1 MSRTGKK
8 PVPPVSGVTI
18 TINGRTVTA
27 KGPKGELSIDLMD
40 VINVE
45 ETSEGLVVTP
55 TNDTKFARAAW
66 GTTRAL
72 LQNIVTG
79 VSAGFERR
87 LAIQGV
93 GYRAALQGKDIKLSL
108 GFSHEVIYQAPA
120 GITLAVPAPTEIIIT
135 GADKQQVGQVA
146 ANIRAWRKPEP
157 YKGKGVRY
165 LGEQVFR
172 KEGKKK

>member
-1 MSRTGKK
+1 MSRTGKQ
-8 PVPPVSGVTI
+8 PVAPVSGVTV

-27 KGPKGELSIDLMD
+27 KGPKGELSLQLMD
-40 VINVE
+40 VVNVE
-45 ETSEGLVVTP
+45 NGSDGLVVSP
-55 TNDTKFARAAW
+55 ANDSRQARAAW

-72 LQNIVTG
+72 IQNMVTG
-79 VSAGFERR
+79 VSAGFEKK

-93 GYRAALQGKDIKLSL
+93 GYRAAMQGKDVKLSL
-108 GFSHEVIYQAPA
+108 GFSHEVVYEAPK
-120 GITLAVPAPTEIIIT
+120 GITLAVPAPTEIVVT
-135 GADKQQVGQVA
+135 GIDKQQVGQVA

-165 LGEQVFR
+165 AGEFVFR

>member
-27 KGPKGELSIDLMD
+27 KGAKGELSIDLMD

-45 ETSEGLVVTP
+45 QTEDGLVVTP

-79 VSAGFERR
+79 VSAGFEKK

-93 GYRAALQGKDIKLSL
+93 GYRAAMQGKDVKLSL

-120 GITLAVPAPTEIIIT
+120 GITLAVPAPTEIVIT

>member
-1 MSRTGKK
+1 MSRTGKQ
-8 PVPPVSGVTI
+8 PVAPVSGVTV

-40 VINVE
+40 VVSVE
-45 ETSEGLVVTP
+45 QTEEGLVVAP
-55 TNDTKFARAAW
+55 VNDTRFARAAW

-79 VSAGFERR
+79 VSAGFEKK

-93 GYRAALQGKDIKLSL
+93 GYRAAMQGKDVKLTL
-108 GFSHEVIYQAPA
+108 GFSHEVIYEAPA
-120 GITLAVPAPTEIIIT
+120 GITLAVPAPTEIVVSGI
-135 GADKQQVGQVA
+135 DKQQVGQVA

-165 LGEQVFR
+165 ADEFVFR